1 MNLFIPELETRDL
14 IHFKRGSRSDLGF
27 EFRSAQRPFNQ
38 KGHIYA
44 YARNGEGGISLRRL
58 GLRC

>member
-1 MNLFIPELETRDL
+1 MNIHSRTRKKRPYPL
-14 IHFKRGSRSDLGF
+14 QRGSRSDLGF

-44 YARNGEGGISLRRL
+44 YARNGEGGICLRRM